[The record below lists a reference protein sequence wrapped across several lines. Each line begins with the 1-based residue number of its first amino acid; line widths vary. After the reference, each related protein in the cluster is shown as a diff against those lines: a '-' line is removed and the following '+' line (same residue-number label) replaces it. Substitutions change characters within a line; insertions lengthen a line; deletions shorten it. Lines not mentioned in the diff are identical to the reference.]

1 MIGYF
6 KTDNDD
12 VRIGVDYDHYAD
24 NPIIYTGVGLYPL
37 EVNRFFDVK
46 GYDDKLNAKI
56 DDAIEDWDEGW
67 ATVYEPSTE
76 QRREFVEQWLTEMGI
91 PFYTTTVTIYRD
103 WVFTGVFYA
112 TEDGVTAESIRK
124 QIPALS
130 AWYNGDVY
138 EVFVQKRNTYA
149 NIMDLGDRIEKW
161 VTDYD
166 DDFTVYSGVYNID
179 DVRDIIEGETEY
191 KIVGDMEWGK

>member
-6 KTDNDD
+6 NTDNDD
-12 VRIGVDYDHYAD
+12 VRVMVDYDHYAD

-37 EVNRFFDVK
+37 EVNRNFDVK

-56 DDAIEDWDEGW
+56 DDAMQEMDEDW
-67 ATVYEPSTE
+67 ATIYEPSLD
-76 QRREFVEQWLTEMGI
+76 QRRDFVEQWLSDRGI

-124 QIPALS
+124 RMPELS

-138 EVFVQKRNTYA
+138 ELFIQKRERYA
-149 NIMDLGDRIEKW
+149 NLNDKNDVIEKW
-161 VTDYD
+161 VTHYD
-166 DDFTVYSGVYNID
+166 DDFTAYGNVYDFD
-179 DVRDIIEGETEY
+179 DVKQIIESESRY